1 MHGDCLRVVFGGHLR
16 DRVSQCM
23 FGCMSSFTVADMDY
37 SSFSEQIIGPFGDQ
51 NRRGCVTVNITDD
64 DNPELS
70 EDFNGVLE
78 VVTGMGPPPELVTI
92 SPATTTVNIEDDD
105 GTFVCSQEY
114 CVEPI

>member
-16 DRVSQCM
+16 DRVLQCM
-23 FGCMSSFTVADMDY
+23 FGCISSFAVADMDY
-37 SSFSEQIIGPFGDQ
+37 SSLSGQIIGPFGDQ

-70 EDFNGVLE
+70 EAFNGVLE
-78 VVTGMGPPPELVTI
+78 VAPGMGPSPELVTI
-92 SPATTTVNIEDDD
+92 SPPTTTVNIEDND
-105 GTFVCSQEY
+105 GTFICSQEY